1 MLQSIEVYPCDRRRH
16 AYCTTGALYRANLG
30 FAAATTMTE
39 VITELEADGGEDS
52 ALFGED
58 IYSAT
63 SLLLGEDSPGKKEV
77 SLADNLPPKCVSF
90 HNISYHVKQRRFFK
104 KLPPKTILHNIR

>member
-1 MLQSIEVYPCDRRRH
+1 MTSLVTIVDTPTVPRVRFIEPVLVLLQ
-16 AYCTTGALYRANLG
+16 LQ
-30 FAAATTMTE
+30 TMTE

-77 SLADNLPPKCVSF
+77 SLADNLPSKCVSF